1 MHHHANAA
9 EERVGDWG
17 RADRSLRSIVGTA
30 QRAPLATRGSA
41 VDDDKHIGRME
52 IFTRSEAVAA
62 LILML
67 GSSGR
72 DRLQFALH
80 SRRIGGGTHLA
91 AQGVGDSQIQQ
102 AGKQKSRAVWTYVKE
117 GRDGAD
123 AVSTA
128 LSLSVE

>member
-1 MHHHANAA
+1 
-9 EERVGDWG
+9 
-17 RADRSLRSIVGTA
+17 
-30 QRAPLATRGSA
+30 
-41 VDDDKHIGRME
+41 ME